1 MKFRISVLIG
11 IFLGHSL
18 GWLLLDPIATASS
31 LPAQILISELQTNAG
46 TGHSNSEFI
55 ELYNPTDIDATLS
68 GWKIQYHSSSNSDC
82 INGWSSSP
90 KILLPTPS
98 TIKSHGFYLIAAT
111 GYLSIADLRFTAGL
125 SDSAGA
131 IRVVRPDMTV
141 SDGLAWGSASCGT
154 GVAAPAPTNGR
165 SLERRPGEDLPLAG
179 NSINTNDNFTDF
191 SLRTIPEP
199 QSIASPMKD
208 PVVMLPITTVVAPV
222 YLPLK
227 VTELLIDPVSPAID
241 SHDEFIELQNPNL
254 EPINISGYTL
264 KTPTSTFHLLPAIL
278 APGQYTVVSSTDSTI
293 SLSNNGGNLQVFDP
307 SGTLVDESAPWPKAI
322 PGASWASFPDGWAWT
337 NKPTRAASNIFEEL
351 PLAASPSPANP
362 QPNTTDQNQIAYL
375 PLQITELYVDPISP
389 QTDSQNEFV
398 ELFNPND
405 EPIDTSGYIVKSG
418 LNLGNTSTL
427 AHHIIEAHEYL
438 ALYSRETNLPLSNS
452 GSILQLYDPIGT
464 AIGANVSY
472 GPAKAGQVWML
483 AADGTWQWS
492 TTSTPNYLNILTLP
506 IVAVKTIPEAKAP
519 AVSKS
524 PIPPKAKVTVA
535 AKPKVAKLK
544 KSDSPK
550 PKSTK
555 SSSQTAPA
563 PAAFHKTS
571 GHTLILILLGLTI
584 CYVIYEFRYDI
595 RHTYFRL
602 RGHTKPRA

>member
-1 MKFRISVLIG
+1 MKVRTSVLIG

-18 GWLLLDPIATASS
+18 GWLLLDPVASAAAS
-31 LPAQILISELQTNAG
+31 PTQILISELQTNGG

-154 GVAAPAPTNGR
+154 GVSAPSPTNGR
-165 SLERRPGEDLPLAG
+165 SLERRPGEDAPLAG
-179 NSINTNDNFTDF
+179 NSININDNFSDF
-191 SLRTIPEP
+191 SLRTTPEP
-199 QSIASPMKD
+199 QSLVSPVED
-208 PVVMLPITTVVAPV
+208 PPVVEPISTIIAPV

-227 VTELLIDPVSPAID
+227 VTELLIDPVSPATD
-241 SHDEFIELQNPNL
+241 AHNEFIELQNPNL
-254 EPINISGYTL
+254 EPMNISGYTL
-264 KTPTSTFHLLPAIL
+264 KTPTSTFHLLPSIL
-278 APGQYTVVSSTDSTI
+278 APGQFIVINSSASTI
-293 SLSNNGGNLQVFDP
+293 SLSNNGGNLQVLNP
-307 SGTLVDESAPWPKAI
+307 AGTLVDESAPWPKAI
-322 PGASWASFPDGWAWT
+322 PGATWAVFSDGWAWT
-337 NKPTRAASNIFEEL
+337 NKPTPAAVNIFEEL
-351 PLAASPSPANP
+351 PAAALPSVAITSPSTP
-362 QPNTTDQNQIAYL
+362 DQNQIVYM
-375 PLQITELYVDPISP
+375 PLQINELYIDPVSP
-389 QTDSQNEFV
+389 QTDDQNEFV
-398 ELFNPND
+398 ELYNPND
-405 EPIDTSGYIVKSG
+405 EPVDTFGYILKSG
-418 LNLGNTSTL
+418 LNLGNTATL
-427 AHHIIEAHEYL
+427 GHHIIEAHGYV
-438 ALYSRETNLPLSNS
+438 ALFSSETSLPLSNS
-452 GSILQLYDPIGT
+452 GSALQLYDPTGL
-464 AIGANVSY
+464 AIEGLVPYGA
-472 GPAKAGQVWML
+472 AKSGQVWML

-492 TTSTPNYLNILTLP
+492 TTSTPNAINMLTLP
-506 IVAVKTIPEAKAP
+506 IVAVKAIAEAKAP

-524 PIPPKAKVTVA
+524 PAPQKVKVA
-535 AKPKVAKLK
+535 AVAKPKVAKPK
-544 KSDSPK
+544 KSAAPK
-550 PKSTK
+550 PKT
-555 SSSQTAPA
+555 SSAVAPA
-563 PAAFHKTS
+563 PAAFHKTA